1 MKRNLFFL
9 AAMVLLLSATLIISG
24 CAACSRDLTGSSI
37 PPSSSVVPNPV
48 PSTPPSTSSVPNSP
62 STPSSPSSGSSGSSA
77 RSDLPALAMSADFLQ
92 IGTLSNKSVLWGPGT
107 HQDALGRSTAC
118 IGLQDQYGKYG
129 AYFIAPET
137 ENTVTLSFDQGYE
150 NGYTVPI
157 LDALKDKGVRAIF
170 FLTGHYVRSQP
181 ELVQRMIDEG
191 HILGNHSDSHKV
203 YCEELDI
210 EKSFEDAKWMQDYL
224 RDNFNYEMRLFRFPE
239 GKFSEQSLALMQ
251 QMGYKSVFWSFA
263 YSDWDPKKQ
272 PKPAEAMEKITK
284 YLHPGEIMLLHSVSS
299 TNAEIMPQLIDTIR
313 DKGYTIAPFEAID
326 QPPATD
332 LS

>member
-9 AAMVLLLSATLIISG
+9 AAVALLLSAMLLTSG

-37 PPSSSVVPNPV
+37 PPSSSMVPNPV
-48 PSTPPSTSSVPNSP
+48 PSTPPSSSSI
-62 STPSSPSSGSSGSSA
+62 PSSSIPPGSSGSSA
-77 RSDLPALAMSADFLQ
+77 TSSELPALAMSADFLQ

-118 IGLQDQYGKYG
+118 IGLQQQYSMYD
-129 AYFIAPET
+129 AFFIAPET
-137 ENTVTLSFDQGYE
+137 QNTITLSFDQGYE
-150 NGYTVPI
+150 NGYTAPI
-157 LDALKDKGVRAIF
+157 LDALKEKGVRAIF

-203 YCEELDI
+203 YCEELNI
-210 EKSFEDAKWMQDYL
+210 EESFEDAKWMQDYV

-251 QMGYKSVFWSFA
+251 QMGYKSIFWSFA
-263 YSDWDPKKQ
+263 YSDWDVKNQ
-272 PKPAEAMEKITK
+272 PAPAAAMEKIIK
-284 YLHPGEIMLLHSVSS
+284 YLHPGEIMLLHSVSA
-299 TNAEIMPQLIDTIR
+299 TNAEILPQLIDAMR
-313 DKGYTIAPFEAID
+313 DKGYTVGPFEAID
-326 QPPATD
+326 QTP
-332 LS
+332 LN